1 MFCTFL
7 NLAEPSSG
15 VSIFL
20 NIPVLS
26 WVLYV
31 LTVLPLDKLG
41 ELEELVPLVVE
52 VVVELL
58 LASASAFNLS
68 NTGFQMRF
76 ASSNLLFALSM
87 IASSVS
93 LSVLE

>member
-1 MFCTFL
+1 MYQFF
-7 NLAEPSSG
+7 P
-15 VSIFL
+15 L

-41 ELEELVPLVVE
+41 ELEELVPLVGE
-52 VVVELL
+52 VVVEPPL
-58 LASASAFNLS
+58 ASAFNLL

-76 ASSNLLFALSM
+76 ASSNLLFAF
-87 IASSVS
+87 IYDCIIRIFKCFRVIK
-93 LSVLE
+93 

>member
-7 NLAEPSSG
+7 NLAESSSG
-15 VSIFL
+15 VSIFPL

-52 VVVELL
+52 VVV
-58 LASASAFNLS
+58 
-68 NTGFQMRF
+68 
-76 ASSNLLFALSM
+76 
-87 IASSVS
+87 
-93 LSVLE
+93 

>member
-7 NLAEPSSG
+7 NLAESSSG
-15 VSIFL
+15 VSIFPL

-41 ELEELVPLVVE
+41 ELEELVPLVGE
-52 VVVELL
+52 VVVEPPL
-58 LASASAFNLS
+58 ASAFNLL

-76 ASSNLLFALSM
+76 VSSNLLFALSM

>member
-15 VSIFL
+15 VSIFPL

-58 LASASAFNLS
+58 LASAFNLS

>member
-1 MFCTFL
+1 M
-7 NLAEPSSG
+7 
-15 VSIFL
+15 
-20 NIPVLS
+20 
-26 WVLYV
+26 VLYV

-52 VVVELL
+52 VVVEPP
-58 LASASAFNLS
+58 LASTFNLL

>member
-7 NLAEPSSG
+7 NLAESSSG
-15 VSIFL
+15 VSIFPL
-20 NIPVLS
+20 NIPVFIL
-26 WVLYV
+26 VLYV

-52 VVVELL
+52 VVEPPL
-58 LASASAFNLS
+58 ASAFNLL